1 MRIDF
6 AHLRERA
13 QSGGWI
19 NFCVFGARS
28 PPGTAADNSRVLAE
42 LTTKARANNLRVDQ
56 AGLAFESGGRLQFFG
71 SPNLV
76 DFLSRHGLPG
86 WTHHMDV

>member
-28 PPGTAADNSRVLAE
+28 PSGTAADNSRVLAQ
-42 LTTKARANNLRVDQ
+42 LTAKAQAKNLRVDQ
-56 AGLAFESGGRLQFFG
+56 AALAFENGGRLQFFG
-71 SPNLV
+71 SPHLV
-76 DFLSRHGLPG
+76 DFLSRRGLPG
-86 WTHHMDV
+86 WTHQMDV